1 MSNGSIAGTL
11 NFETEFQLTVASEL
25 LHAVPNDIRADR
37 SLLQQYLNTG
47 LEIGLK
53 SMAMAGVQLD
63 REVVKEEFADF
74 ANRVGDLGKGLEKI
88 IGQELTEDDSRLARQ
103 LTQYLGDDG
112 KLGRAVRNLEEQLVD
127 PERETSIP
135 GAVKALLS
143 ETFFDADSPFRKAL
157 DIADDNSPLKRFVV
171 NQRQQFKEFQED
183 QVKNQT
189 KLTESIE
196 ANFQRVFDHI
206 GYKSEL
212 EESESKG
219 SRKGGDFEDQCTDV
233 ISSVAFNKDEAN
245 RVGRETIDGTRVKR
259 GDILVDVNQE
269 GFDDKRIIVE
279 AKSGSYSLTG
289 KTGVLN
295 QLTAAM
301 QFRNAEGGIV
311 VVTADHAGKR
321 QRTFDRLGSNRI
333 VVVVDPTDEENGF
346 LPLEVAYAVLREEL
360 LSQQTVESSE
370 GPDITAAEGTIAEIQ
385 SSLSLVNSMKSN
397 CTEAKKNV
405 TNVREAIVKL
415 EEQIRDKLKSLRS
428 QLRIA

>member
-1 MSNGSIAGTL
+1 M
-11 NFETEFQLTVASEL
+11 
-25 LHAVPNDIRADR
+25 
-37 SLLQQYLNTG
+37 
-47 LEIGLK
+47 
-53 SMAMAGVQLD
+53 
-63 REVVKEEFADF
+63 
-74 ANRVGDLGKGLEKI
+74 
-88 IGQELTEDDSRLARQ
+88 
-103 LTQYLGDDG
+103 
-112 KLGRAVRNLEEQLVD
+112 
-127 PERETSIP
+127 
-135 GAVKALLS
+135 
-143 ETFFDADSPFRKAL
+143 
-157 DIADDNSPLKRFVV
+157 V

-385 SSLSLVNSMKSN
+385 SSLTLVNSMKSN

-415 EEQIRDKLKSLRS
+415 EEQVRDKLKSLRS